1 MMGARMSTL
10 PQRKLLAAI
19 LVVAAFLVLPAAAGA
34 TLSYTKDLKQ
44 PTLFY
49 AKDNG
54 KGAKKIGPGYNS
66 LVSPDGKSVIFERST
81 SNGVEMRLFSVEKGK
96 SERLMSPLQEGYRRA
111 WSPDSTLVAALTGK
125 LDGPDTLV
133 VIDVETMKR
142 TKIATGYFNGFS
154 FSPKSDELAYGV
166 SQSIHYPFNSNIFR
180 VKVDGTGRV
189 ALTHDHQSVDPL
201 WGPKGQI
208 VFGRELGAKTRQYG
222 PANQLF
228 VMDEDGERIS
238 QVTHTKVS
246 PLAQGLGPI
255 QWSENGN
262 RLLAEFGGE
271 DEGYAVAVN
280 MVTGQ
285 ERSLSPGNSESG
297 FQGAALSPDGQT
309 VLGTT
314 GLSFGGN
321 LHPKVVTKPW
331 NGGKEKVLVPGGYLP
346 SWGS

>member
-1 MMGARMSTL
+1 MMGARIPTL
-10 PQRKLLAAI
+10 PRRKLLAAV
-19 LVVAAFLVLPAAAGA
+19 LAVAACLALPAAADA

-54 KGAKKIGPGYNS
+54 KGAKRIGPGYNS
-66 LVSPDGKSVIFERST
+66 LVSPDGESIIFERST
-81 SNGVEMRLFSVEKGK
+81 ANGTELRLFSVGTGK
-96 SERLMSPLQEGYRRA
+96 SERLMNPLQEGYMRA

-125 LDGPDTLV
+125 LNGPDTLV
-133 VIDVETMKR
+133 VIDVETLKR
-142 TKIATGYFNGFS
+142 TKIAAGYFNGFS
-154 FSPKSDELAYGV
+154 FSPESDELVYGV
-166 SQSIHYPFNSNIFR
+166 SPSIHYPTKSNIFR
-180 VKVDGTGRV
+180 IKVDGTGRV
-189 ALTHDHQSVDPL
+189 ALTHDKQSLDPL
-201 WGPKGQI
+201 WGPTGQI
-208 VFGRELGAKTRQYG
+208 VFGRELGAQTRQYG

-228 VMDEDGERIS
+228 VMNEDGERIS

-255 QWSENGN
+255 QWSENGR

-271 DEGYAVAVN
+271 DQSYAVAVN

-309 VLGTT
+309 VLGTV

-346 SWGS
+346 SWGN